1 MKFMI
6 QRYRLREEPLVST
19 EKSGRVPRV
28 LTPEQFILSSLTS
41 YSLGFLILVIVK

>member
-6 QRYRLREEPLVST
+6 RRYRLREEPLVST
-19 EKSGRVPRV
+19 
-28 LTPEQFILSSLTS
+28 LSSLTS